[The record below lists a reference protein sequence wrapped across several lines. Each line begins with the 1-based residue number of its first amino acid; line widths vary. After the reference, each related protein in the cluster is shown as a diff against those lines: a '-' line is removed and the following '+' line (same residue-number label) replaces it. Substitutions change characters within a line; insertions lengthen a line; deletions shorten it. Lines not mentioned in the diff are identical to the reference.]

1 MSVNFPIYYFKSP
14 PPLQFPNNW
23 NCFEALTIY
32 RLNICG
38 QGVHRWRMFSV
49 LSYTG
54 GKLSMCPTLSDVKT
68 PLFTGAS

>member
-38 QGVHRWRMFSV
+38 QVANDLCVVF
-49 LSYTG
+49 TG